1 METKFSD
8 GQFMAAFN
16 ERQHEAYT
24 IAKEHGWH
32 DRHVSDPEYIAL
44 IHSELS
50 EALQA
55 LRNGN
60 PPDPHM
66 SEFSSLEIE
75 LADAVIRIMDY
86 AEARHLRLSGAIL
99 VKMFYNQTRPYKHGK
114 LF

>member
-1 METKFSD
+1 METKFTD
-8 GQFMAAFN
+8 GQFMTAFN

-24 IAKEHGWH
+24 IAKEHGFH
-32 DRHVSDPEYIAL
+32 DRNIPDPEFIAL

-75 LADAVIRIMDY
+75 LADTVIRIMDY
-86 AEARHLRLSGAIL
+86 AEARRLNLSGAIL

-114 LF
+114 KF